1 MNFSSRAAGAAGGI
15 AILLLA
21 LASGSCSMAGR
32 SAAPGPPSAAADGAR
47 GGVTVRATFREA
59 ALAGASVAWRASMRP
74 GEPSV
79 VSGTTGGDGSVFSP
93 LAPGRYFL
101 VAQWRRDGDYAR
113 PIAPGD
119 RFAYFGGNPVF
130 VSRGPSREVV
140 LALEEFEPPPG
151 DAAAPPGLSG
161 VAGVVLSGGAPLAD
175 ARVSAYLKA
184 DGGFR
189 DLGFAGSAP
198 TADDGSFLLDLPPGA
213 YYLVARRRA
222 AGGVAGPLRKG
233 DAFGYYAANP
243 VTVAPGRLTRAAIPV
258 TVLRLRNAPAY
269 SAEYAAAAF
278 VEGRIVGRDGKP
290 RRGVY
295 AALYDNPDLLNRPV
309 FLSDVTGDDGRYRLP
324 VPAPG
329 TYYLGARD
337 GYGGSP
343 APGDL
348 YGRYEGSPGH
358 SLTVR
363 EGDRLTGMD
372 IVVEEVR

>member
-1 MNFSSRAAGAAGGI
+1 MNFSRRAAAPAGAI

-21 LASGSCSMAGR
+21 LASGSCSPARRG
-32 SAAPGPPSAAADGAR
+32 AAPGAPSAGAEGVP
-47 GGVTVRATFREA
+47 GGVTVRVTFRDA
-59 ALAGASVAWRASMRP
+59 AVPGASVGWRESMRP
-74 GEPSV
+74 GEKLV
-79 VSGTTGGDGSVFSP
+79 VSGTTGGDGAARFP

-101 VAQWRRDGDYAR
+101 VAQWRRDGDHVR

-119 RFAYFGGNPVF
+119 RFAYFGGNPVY
-130 VSRGPSREVV
+130 VSRGAAREIV
-140 LALEEFEPPPG
+140 LALEEFDLPPR

-161 VAGVVLSGGAPLAD
+161 VEGVVLSGGVPLTD
-175 ARVSAYLKA
+175 AQVTAYLKP

-189 DLGFAGSAP
+189 DMGFAASAP
-198 TADDGSFLLDLPPGA
+198 TAGDGRFLLDLPPGA

-243 VTVAPGRLTRAAIPV
+243 VTVEPGRFARVAIPA

-269 SAEYAAAAF
+269 SGEYAAAAF
-278 VEGRIVGRDGKP
+278 IEGRILGRDGKP
-290 RRGVY
+290 RRGLY
-295 AALYDNPDLLNRPV
+295 AALYDNPELLNRPV

-329 TYYLGARD
+329 TYYLGARG

-348 YGRYEGSPGH
+348 YGRYEGSPDH

-363 EGDRLTGMD
+363 DGDRLTGVD